1 MPELLR
7 KANENGV
14 TDCSLLSSDSVLHH
28 EPALAATATKRP
40 LSALLVPDEGVADP
54 WLLPLFYLR
63 QAQNRGV
70 KVLIACG
77 VIGGAF
83 DGDQWTLSTT
93 RGSIRASLVCRLNT
107 SRYAPHTS
115 HLTRRTAIGD

>member
-1 MPELLR
+1 MLPDLLR
-7 KANENGV
+7 KAHANGI
-14 TDCSLLSSDSVLHH
+14 TNCSLLSGDSVLLH
-28 EPALAATATKRP
+28 EPALAASAAKRP

-70 KVLIACG
+70 QLLTDCG

-83 DGDQWTLSTT
+83 DGELWTLSTT
-93 RGSIRASLVCRLNT
+93 RGSLRASLVRLE
-107 SRYAPHTS
+107 
-115 HLTRRTAIGD
+115 